1 MRSLMITL
9 FILGSVAAGL
19 ASPKSG
25 VKGLLVM
32 KGKCSHL
39 VVSGKDFTAD
49 CGSALMNT
57 EYTNGRTG
65 FYFSAGKG
73 QNVIFSGLGSEQ
85 LKLQGGEI
93 LQPVDSI
100 IMALSAKSERARAV
114 GECRFGNPFTGST
127 EVSCRANTSKSVYE
141 GDFKSDGSKP
151 AVKRF

>member
-49 CGSALMNT
+49 CGSRFDEYRIHERPYRILLFCRKGT
-57 EYTNGRTG
+57 EC
-65 FYFSAGKG
+65 YFFG
-73 QNVIFSGLGSEQ
+73 SGL
-85 LKLQGGEI
+85 
-93 LQPVDSI
+93 
-100 IMALSAKSERARAV
+100 RAV
-114 GECRFGNPFTGST
+114 KTTG
-127 EVSCRANTSKSVYE
+127 R
-141 GDFKSDGSKP
+141 
-151 AVKRF
+151 